1 MGLFHKHQEID
12 QKVQE
17 YQKQFVDYIN
27 GLNDDC
33 KLNQIFTEITIL
45 RIKLDSNDY
54 LLQNLKDEKKRR
66 KNCERKK
73 LILIQFEDL
82 MNVCKK
88 YKSEQYLEIDE
99 VMKRILPPGN
109 VKNCWDSFVDWIK
122 TGIDNATGKKW
133 WKYLKKFYFAY
144 WLE

>member
-122 TGIDNATGKKW
+122 TGIDNATGKK
-133 WKYLKKFYFAY
+133 
-144 WLE
+144 